1 MTDIDTPDGFHDAVR
16 ASDERP
22 VLVFKHSASCM
33 ISARANRQIAQLDQP
48 DDPAVFRVVV
58 QQARPLSNAIVN
70 DTGIRHESPQGILF
84 VRGVP
89 VWNAS
94 HFALTARAVRDA
106 ARATAV

>member
-1 MTDIDTPDGFHDAVR
+1 MIDIATTDAYRDAVR
-16 ASDERP
+16 ASDEHP

-33 ISARANRQIAQLDQP
+33 ISARANRQMEKLDEP
-48 DDPAVFRVVV
+48 GDPEVYRVVI
-58 QQARPLSNAIVN
+58 QQARPLSNAVAD

-94 HFALTARAVRDA
+94 HFALTASAVRDA
-106 ARATAV
+106 ATAAI